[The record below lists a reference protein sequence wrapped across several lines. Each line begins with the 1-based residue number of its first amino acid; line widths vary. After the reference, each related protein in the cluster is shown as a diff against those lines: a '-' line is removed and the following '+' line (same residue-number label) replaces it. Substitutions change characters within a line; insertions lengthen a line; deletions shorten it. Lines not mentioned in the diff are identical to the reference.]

1 MVKSFLFL
9 GLTVIALAFISL
21 CAWLFTIPEVYPVAL
36 PCVVAI
42 LLIETFPIT
51 LEFGRN
57 WKESLFKEVPLFL
70 LLFAVGCWLFWEIG
84 THSTFL
90 YPPLNDGIAILYGIL
105 VIFTSFSLIFAI
117 LVLIHLAALISRK
130 KGWSCKTSC
139 LVLCNLLIASGLQ
152 ILTLHIVQHLC
163 GA

>member
-70 LLFAVGCWLFWEIG
+70 LLFAVGCWLFWVIG
-84 THSTFL
+84 TYSTFL

-105 VIFTSFSLIFAI
+105 VIFTSF
-117 LVLIHLAALISRK
+117 
-130 KGWSCKTSC
+130 
-139 LVLCNLLIASGLQ
+139 
-152 ILTLHIVQHLC
+152 
-163 GA
+163 

>member
-1 MVKSFLFL
+1 MAKSFIFL
-9 GLTVIALAFISL
+9 GLTIFAMAFISL
-21 CAWLFTIPEVYPVAL
+21 CAWLFSMPSVYPVAL
-36 PCVVAI
+36 PCVAVI

-57 WKESLFKEVPLFL
+57 WKESLFKEMPLFL
-70 LLFAVGCWLFWEIG
+70 LLFAVGCWLFWVIG

-105 VIFTSFSLIFAI
+105 VIFISFFFLLALLVVVHIFA
-117 LVLIHLAALISRK
+117 LIITE
-130 KGWSCKTSC
+130 KGVSCKTSF
-139 LVLCNLLIASGLQ
+139 LILCNLLVSAGLQ
-152 ILTLHIVQHLC
+152 ILTLQFVQHLC

>member
-1 MVKSFLFL
+1 MAKSFIFL
-9 GLTVIALAFISL
+9 GLTIFAMAFISL
-21 CAWLFTIPEVYPVAL
+21 CAWLFSIPEVYPVAL
-36 PCVVAI
+36 PCVAVI

-70 LLFAVGCWLFWEIG
+70 LLFAVGCWLFWVIG

-90 YPPLNDGIAILYGIL
+90 YPPLNDGIAAIYGLL
-105 VIFTSFSLIFAI
+105 VIFISFFFLLALLVVVHIFA
-117 LVLIHLAALISRK
+117 LIITE
-130 KGWSCKTSC
+130 KGVSCKTSF
-139 LVLCNLLIASGLQ
+139 LILCNLLVSAGLQ
-152 ILTLHIVQHLC
+152 ILTLQFVQHLC

>member
-1 MVKSFLFL
+1 MAKSFIFL
-9 GLTVIALAFISL
+9 GLTIFAMAFISL
-21 CAWLFTIPEVYPVAL
+21 CAWLFSMPSVYPVAL
-36 PCVVAI
+36 PCVAVI

-70 LLFAVGCWLFWEIG
+70 LLFAVGCWLFWVIG

-105 VIFTSFSLIFAI
+105 VIFISFFFLLALLVVVHIFA
-117 LVLIHLAALISRK
+117 LIITE
-130 KGWSCKTSC
+130 KGVSCKTSF
-139 LVLCNLLIASGLQ
+139 LILCNLLVSAGLQ
-152 ILTLHIVQHLC
+152 ILTLQFVQHLC

>member
-1 MVKSFLFL
+1 MAKSFIFL
-9 GLTVIALAFISL
+9 GLTIFAMAFISL
-21 CAWLFTIPEVYPVAL
+21 CAWLFSIPEVYPVAL
-36 PCVVAI
+36 PCVAVI

-70 LLFAVGCWLFWEIG
+70 LLFAVGCWLFWVIG

-90 YPPLNDGIAILYGIL
+90 YPPLNDGIALLYGIL
-105 VIFTSFSLIFAI
+105 VIFISFFFLLALLVVVHIFA
-117 LVLIHLAALISRK
+117 LIITE
-130 KGWSCKTSC
+130 KGVSCKTSF
-139 LVLCNLLIASGLQ
+139 LILCNLLVSAGLQ
-152 ILTLHIVQHLC
+152 ILTLQFVQHLC

>member
-1 MVKSFLFL
+1 MAKSFIFL
-9 GLTVIALAFISL
+9 GLTIFAMAFISL
-21 CAWLFTIPEVYPVAL
+21 CAWLFSMPSVYPVAL
-36 PCVVAI
+36 PCVAVI

-70 LLFAVGCWLFWEIG
+70 LLFAVGCWLFWVIG

-90 YPPLNDGIAILYGIL
+90 YPPLNDGIAAIYGLL
-105 VIFTSFSLIFAI
+105 VIFISFFFLLALLVVVHIFA
-117 LVLIHLAALISRK
+117 LIITE
-130 KGWSCKTSC
+130 KGVSCKTSF
-139 LVLCNLLIASGLQ
+139 LILCNLLVSAGLQ
-152 ILTLHIVQHLC
+152 ILTLQFVQHLC